1 MKPKKIKD
9 IIKTIRL
16 YITITIFILIVII
29 IGISYKAEI
38 EEEKLKLENELNNVV
53 LEINIIIDN
62 AIRLLNN
69 VEIDDFESVYKFYD
83 NIEYIYFVK
92 DDGNISI
99 YPQINIPTNF
109 NPKEKKWYIEAL
121 ENGTAITYSY
131 SDVEKTI
138 PVITISKHVN
148 NGILGIDLKS
158 NVIFDILL
166 KYKKIDIN
174 NIYLVKE
181 NGEII
186 YSYDNNNYGK
196 YSMENMGFLYIRKK
210 VNKDIYLLYK
220 YDIKHINNKYIK
232 KGISVLIILSILYI
246 LLYNFTR
253 KYIDK
258 NFIIPIEKVENAM
271 QNFNY
276 NAKDKTIYLNN
287 KCNIYEINS
296 IVESFNVLTS
306 TIIAS
311 SFNFKLAT
319 DEIKKMYNSLES
331 INNMFINIISLITK
345 IDEKDLSL
353 EEYYKILL
361 KNLIDTI
368 PEAETGS
375 ISILENNNWIYVTAI
390 GHDINKLKK
399 IKIEVDSKF
408 FKNYNGIKITTYK
421 ELFNI
426 NKNILDEYTYNL
438 LKEGTKSFHKAMSYV
453 NYSEKF
459 SLLISIETNKDDFSE
474 NSINVFKAFNS
485 ISKIFFEKK
494 LELDKIQDIYFK
506 FAEKLASVAE
516 GYDDITGKHIYR
528 VGEISSF
535 LAKKIGYGEKE
546 VEKIKKFAPLHDIGK
561 IYVPNKIL
569 NKEGKLTSE
578 EWEEMKKHTIYAKKL
593 LDNDNYFELA
603 LNIALYHHENFDGS
617 GYPFGLKGDQIP
629 IEAAIVKIVDI
640 YDALRSKRSYKEEFT
655 HELAL
660 KIITS
665 GDDRVKPEHFNPKI
679 LEVFEKYNDEIRKI
693 WDKINGGE
701 IDGYKS
707 S

>member
-1 MKPKKIKD
+1 M
-9 IIKTIRL
+9 
-16 YITITIFILIVII
+16 
-29 IGISYKAEI
+29 
-38 EEEKLKLENELNNVV
+38 
-53 LEINIIIDN
+53 
-62 AIRLLNN
+62 
-69 VEIDDFESVYKFYD
+69 
-83 NIEYIYFVK
+83 
-92 DDGNISI
+92 
-99 YPQINIPTNF
+99 
-109 NPKEKKWYIEAL
+109 
-121 ENGTAITYSY
+121 
-131 SDVEKTI
+131 
-138 PVITISKHVN
+138 
-148 NGILGIDLKS
+148 
-158 NVIFDILL
+158 
-166 KYKKIDIN
+166 
-174 NIYLVKE
+174 
-181 NGEII
+181 
-186 YSYDNNNYGK
+186 
-196 YSMENMGFLYIRKK
+196 
-210 VNKDIYLLYK
+210 
-220 YDIKHINNKYIK
+220 
-232 KGISVLIILSILYI
+232 
-246 LLYNFTR
+246 
-253 KYIDK
+253 
-258 NFIIPIEKVENAM
+258 
-271 QNFNY
+271 
-276 NAKDKTIYLNN
+276 
-287 KCNIYEINS
+287 
-296 IVESFNVLTS
+296 
-306 TIIAS
+306 
-311 SFNFKLAT
+311 
-319 DEIKKMYNSLES
+319 
-331 INNMFINIISLITK
+331 
-345 IDEKDLSL
+345 
-353 EEYYKILL
+353 
-361 KNLIDTI
+361 
-368 PEAETGS
+368 
-375 ISILENNNWIYVTAI
+375 
-390 GHDINKLKK
+390 
-399 IKIEVDSKF
+399 
-408 FKNYNGIKITTYK
+408 
-421 ELFNI
+421 
-426 NKNILDEYTYNL
+426 
-438 LKEGTKSFHKAMSYV
+438 
-453 NYSEKF
+453 
-459 SLLISIETNKDDFSE
+459 
-474 NSINVFKAFNS
+474 NVFKAFNS